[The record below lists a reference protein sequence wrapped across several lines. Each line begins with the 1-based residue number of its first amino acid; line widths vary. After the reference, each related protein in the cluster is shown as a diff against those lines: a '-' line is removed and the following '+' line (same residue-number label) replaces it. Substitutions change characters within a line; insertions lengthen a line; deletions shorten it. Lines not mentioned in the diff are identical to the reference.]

1 MRLQVL
7 GLRVLAFLQSRRL
20 WREKPTGC
28 INSERPISKLWSDCF
43 LALIPKPNKALCRP
57 ENLRPLGIQ
66 DVAGKSLSRILK
78 QRLIAQVGPHIL
90 QFPQFAYVSG
100 RSTEGAIAR
109 VVEHCN
115 TVREELGHCKRNIYS
130 KRDGHKAMAI
140 NGGIQL
146 AVDMSTAF
154 DRVPRSALRQALVW
168 AGASAQLIEVI
179 DKLHDQCDYHIQH
192 AGFRGTVNM
201 KRGVRQGCTLAPV
214 LFAIFSCFLADLIG
228 KRTDYV
234 WMQHSLTLYADDT
247 HASWTVR
254 SESDLLFVERCILAI
269 HATFTEYGMVVN
281 PQKSVVICSLFGR
294 LSKQWCR
301 NRIQKSARGY
311 FLCVGPVHQPLRIP
325 IQSSMVYLGVVV
337 SYGNYELQTMKHRL
351 RIANCSRQ
359 RLIRIL
365 HSSRHLTIKQ
375 RLEMYMACVRS
386 SAIYGLPAVGFT
398 TASLNLLRTFEQKH
412 IRAMAKS
419 PVHLTRETT
428 SELYLRLGI
437 KEPDSAILCILQAQC
452 RRSQARSLEADQW
465 RHASIQTL
473 MTYIAARSAGLQHI
487 AVDKSTP
494 CPTCGQYFANRTAM
508 RQHHKKIHK
517 VSLVPVGKDSKEARN
532 KVVIHEHALD
542 GMPIC
547 RRCGKRFENFT
558 TLKAHALD
566 ECAPVPAESLG
577 SCDRSQ
583 QSVAGPA
590 LQYAAGSGTI
600 LETPLAKRDD
610 VIALL
615 GGPQWQEVLHLPGA
629 AYQLRH
635 HCGVCGQW
643 LAAAPSSLSNHV
655 RSIHAELW
663 SFCADAVFK
672 SLTLSATRSKPC
684 TACGAR
690 TSSKTNHRCF
700 LMIHL
705 CFLELVHK
713 ARTFGRSSLTGQH
726 GFQRGRPHSQPHR
739 RGQGFLSTYFLK
751 GRCGQQSSQL
761 RQHSGELLPG
771 RAAGEILEGECQG
784 RFGARQGPKPKSKA
798 KAKSTARVQGGQGP
812 QPGLVQL
819 GTWQLESGLGECERG
834 NPVASTYGS
843 AARGRIEPES
853 SGTRVRSDDGGAWRW
868 SSANPISGGP
878 SMEGGQREGSSH
890 FESTDGNVPCSASGV
905 AGQIGEDSGE
915 GSPRGSRK
923 AGHCPTGSSTG
934 AGVALLAMGSGG
946 QKDGQG
952 SKAGPSEPQGI
963 HGVVEGAST
972 GHCLQ
977 PIPASI
983 PQHSAPS
990 GELSGRDGHLSVD
1003 PRASGSVYR
1012 SCSSAADVDVGPG
1025 LHEGGSVSDS
1035 TCKDGETTSGQG
1047 SGGAVP
1053 AANKGLSQ
1061 ATGQAAAH
1069 QGGGGGHTAH
1079 GVGYGASSWKLSN
1092 PNNLCYL
1099 NSVVSALLG
1108 NFQFSGCDFT
1118 VAFGTLRNAFQA
1130 ILSARV
1136 CFVPALFHWHNLL
1149 SRWPHLTVQQDAAE
1163 FLDFVLRSADPA
1175 GYLFSW
1181 EARRQHREVFGTRI
1195 VTTDSGQGFHPLVID
1210 ICSGG
1215 LQQCV
1220 DDWHMVTS
1228 SSIYALRCAPRF
1240 LFLQLRRYTQRRGA
1254 VLKSGLSVPIHPGET
1269 IWMPLWEE
1277 GIELRYVPYSTSSAI
1292 FHLGATLDSGH
1303 YRTALSR
1310 SARDGSLQ
1318 WYLTDDGVFPAK
1330 AKSADLEM
1338 LYSNVYIVGLS
1349 CSEH

>member
-1 MRLQVL
+1 
-7 GLRVLAFLQSRRL
+7 
-20 WREKPTGC
+20 
-28 INSERPISKLWSDCF
+28 
-43 LALIPKPNKALCRP
+43 
-57 ENLRPLGIQ
+57 
-66 DVAGKSLSRILK
+66 
-78 QRLIAQVGPHIL
+78 
-90 QFPQFAYVSG
+90 
-100 RSTEGAIAR
+100 
-109 VVEHCN
+109 
-115 TVREELGHCKRNIYS
+115 
-130 KRDGHKAMAI
+130 
-140 NGGIQL
+140 
-146 AVDMSTAF
+146 
-154 DRVPRSALRQALVW
+154 
-168 AGASAQLIEVI
+168 
-179 DKLHDQCDYHIQH
+179 
-192 AGFRGTVNM
+192 
-201 KRGVRQGCTLAPV
+201 
-214 LFAIFSCFLADLIG
+214 
-228 KRTDYV
+228 
-234 WMQHSLTLYADDT
+234 
-247 HASWTVR
+247 
-254 SESDLLFVERCILAI
+254 
-269 HATFTEYGMVVN
+269 
-281 PQKSVVICSLFGR
+281 
-294 LSKQWCR
+294 
-301 NRIQKSARGY
+301 
-311 FLCVGPVHQPLRIP
+311 
-325 IQSSMVYLGVVV
+325 
-337 SYGNYELQTMKHRL
+337 MKHRL
-351 RIANCSRQ
+351 RMASCSRQ
-359 RLIRIL
+359 RLIRVL
-365 HSSRHLTIKQ
+365 HSGRHLSIKQ

-412 IRAMAKS
+412 IRAIAKS

-465 RHASIQTL
+465 RLASIQTL
-473 MTYIAARSAGLQHI
+473 DEYIATRSAGLQHI

-517 VSLVPVGKDSKEARN
+517 ISLVPIGKDSKEARN

-577 SCDRSQ
+577 SSDRAQ
-583 QSVAGPA
+583 QSGTGPA
-590 LQYAAGSGTI
+590 LQHAAGSGTV
-600 LETPLAKRDD
+600 LEMPLAKRED

-615 GGPQWQEVLHLPGA
+615 GGPQWQDVLHLPGA

-684 TACGAR
+684 KACGAW

-713 ARTFGRSSLTGQH
+713 ARTVGRSSLTGQH
-726 GFQRGRPHSQPHR
+726 GFQRGRPHSKPHR
-739 RGQGFLSTYFLK
+739 RGQGLLSTYFFK
-751 GRCGQQSSQL
+751 GRCGQQNSHFG
-761 RQHSGELLPG
+761 QHSSEFLPG
-771 RAAGEILEGECQG
+771 REACEVPEGECKRGLGQ
-784 RFGARQGPKPKSKA
+784 RQGPKPKGKA
-798 KAKSTARVQGGQGP
+798 KAKSAARVQGGQGSK
-812 QPGLVQL
+812 PGLVQL
-819 GTWQLESGLGECERG
+819 GTRQLESRLGECERG

-843 AARGRIEPES
+843 EARGRIEPKS

-868 SSANPISGGP
+868 SPANPLSGGP

-890 FESTDGNVPCSASGV
+890 LEPTDGNVPCPASGV
-905 AGQIGEDSGE
+905 AGQVGEDSGE
-915 GSPRGSRK
+915 GSPRGSHK
-923 AGHCPTGSSTG
+923 AY
-934 AGVALLAMGSGG
+934 
-946 QKDGQG
+946 Q
-952 SKAGPSEPQGI
+952 
-963 HGVVEGAST
+963 
-972 GHCLQ
+972 
-977 PIPASI
+977 
-983 PQHSAPS
+983 
-990 GELSGRDGHLSVD
+990 
-1003 PRASGSVYR
+1003 
-1012 SCSSAADVDVGPG
+1012 
-1025 LHEGGSVSDS
+1025 
-1035 TCKDGETTSGQG
+1035 GETVTFLLPLGHRDQFIDRAHQLLTLMSGLGSTKVAAFRIRPARMETAPGQG

-1053 AANKGLSQ
+1053 AANKGLSK
-1061 ATGQAAAH
+1061 APSQAAAH
-1069 QGGGGGHTAH
+1069 QGGGGGNTAH
-1079 GVGYGASSWKLSN
+1079 GVGYGISSWKLSD

-1136 CFVPALFHWHNLL
+1136 CCVPALFHWHSLL

-1181 EARRQHREVFGTRI
+1181 EARRQQREVFGTRI

-1277 GIELRYVPYSTSSAI
+1277 GIELRYVPYNISSAI